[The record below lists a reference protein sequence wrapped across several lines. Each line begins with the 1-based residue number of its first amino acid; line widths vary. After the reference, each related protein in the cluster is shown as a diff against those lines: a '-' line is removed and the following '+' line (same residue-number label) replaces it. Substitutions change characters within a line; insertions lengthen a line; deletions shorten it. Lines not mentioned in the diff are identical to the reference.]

1 MIAIFDVAAP
11 LAVYGA
17 LRSAGWSA
25 VAALL
30 LSGVFPVV
38 GVAIAA
44 IRNRRLD
51 VVGGLVLAGIA
62 VGTVLGVVFHSPR
75 LLLLEGSVPTAVFG
89 FVCLGSLWAR
99 RPLLFSVVLE
109 FTGPGTDR
117 GREMTAL
124 WEFEKYRR
132 IFRIITAV
140 WGTGFLVEA
149 ALRVIIVENT
159 STGTALAIS
168 KVMPFVFAGVLS
180 VWTVAYGAYQKKM
193 GERRGEMSQIPEPG
207 QVASASTEVTSAPD
221 PT

>member
-1 MIAIFDVAAP
+1 MWPKGWGRGQF
-11 LAVYGA
+11 GQCA
-17 LRSAGWSA
+17 LGQGGFGHAWRWS
-25 VAALL
+25 
-30 LSGVFPVV
+30 
-38 GVAIAA
+38 
-44 IRNRRLD
+44 
-51 VVGGLVLAGIA
+51 
-62 VGTVLGVVFHSPR
+62 
-75 LLLLEGSVPTAVFG
+75 
-89 FVCLGSLWAR
+89 
-99 RPLLFSVVLE
+99 RPELQRWLFSVVLE
-109 FTGPGTDR
+109 FTGPDTAR

-140 WGTGFLVEA
+140 WGTGFLIEA